1 MDIATKGSLNLKYWP
16 CMIKTTHLSDEP
28 LKLYCYP
35 YSTFILELM
44 PIAWPFSENQC
55 KGTMFSAITEKYH
68 QEPFQS

>member
-1 MDIATKGSLNLKYWP
+1 
-16 CMIKTTHLSDEP
+16 MIKTTHLSDEP

>member
-1 MDIATKGSLNLKYWP
+1 MVIYTIFSAICKINAITMFN
-16 CMIKTTHLSDEP
+16 
-28 LKLYCYP
+28 KLYCYP